1 MDYTNSALVKGLLG
15 GLSFEINSL
24 KTEISR
30 LNREMTKLQHEMMET
45 QEGQQQPIPFFNFA
59 TEYALPIGG
68 EATQTV
74 YSFTPAKIPEAT
86 FTKALE
92 EAGGDINTFNGG
104 VKPDQADGLDV
115 AISVIGKGLFYTET
129 QFTAADGTVIP
140 AKHFFTNDFQKV
152 VDLGDNL
159 EDLGFELGGEEFA
172 KDERLPLKINGE
184 LVYVTNKVVKD
195 IHVAADKVAPWG
207 VELSQPIA
215 GCQYVRVL
223 SAGVTVSTEQG
234 SP

>member
-24 KTEISR
+24 KTEVSR
-30 LNREMTKLQHEMMET
+30 LVNKIQELQREIKET
-45 QEGQQQPIPFFNFA
+45 EEGQQQPIPFFDFK

-68 EATQTV
+68 GNTQTV
-74 YSFTPAKIPEAT
+74 YSFTPAMIPEAT

-92 EAGGDINTFNGG
+92 DAGGDINTFNGG

-152 VDLGDNL
+152 EDLGD
-159 EDLGFELGGEEFA
+159 DITALGFDIGGEAFD
-172 KDERLPLKINGE
+172 KGTRLPLKVNGE

-195 IHVAADKVAPWG
+195 IHVAAQDVAPWG